1 MTRLPLR
8 GYSDRPNVMAGQSID
23 FFIHDDFSRDVT
35 IQLVELIHGDPNPE
49 GPGFHSKDV
58 ETDINGIYRCRR
70 QFTQLGGFVEVED
83 RRGRLAGGT
92 GFSLHLYLSP
102 ALPNRNAT
110 VISRWSEA
118 IGKGWKL
125 DMSDGRLSFCV
136 GDGAKTVCVT
146 ASRRLAREVW
156 YAVCATFDP
165 EAKTL
170 RLSQRAVVNAYNSRL
185 SRTTPLDTDCTLTE
199 GCSIIP
205 TDADV
210 PVIIGGVTAASGDRT
225 RVTALFNG
233 KIDSPLISRSAL
245 RGEPLSQL
253 EALGVEPE
261 AVLARWDFAADI
273 TKNGVDADAVT
284 DMSGNG
290 LNGKCY
296 NQPDRA
302 MTGWNWDGSEE
313 HFVHA
318 PHMYGAIWFHEDS
331 LDDCR
336 WEKTL
341 SFKVPDSLPSGVY
354 ALRLSAGDDRDH
366 IPFFVTPGQ
375 GTKRKRIAFLVPTF
389 SYMAY
394 ANSQV
399 MQNADSMQLTQ
410 GAFATLEDIDLE
422 MHETRP
428 LYGFSVYDLHADGR
442 GVQYSSWRR
451 PILNLRPH
459 YKHEFGA
466 FWQFPADLYIIDW
479 LKHFER
485 EFDVITDHDL
495 DAVGASLLK
504 NYNVVITGSHPEYYA
519 GKMLDAWE
527 DYISTGG
534 RAMYMAA
541 NGFYWVATLDP
552 KKPWILEVRKGE
564 VGDQAWRAR
573 PGELYHST
581 TGEKG
586 GLWRMRGRPP
596 QKLWAVGYTAHGADI
611 SVGYKQMPDAASEEA
626 SWLMKGVEPDE
637 VIGNFGLINGGASGL
652 EMDRMDYDLGTPPH
666 TLLLASSVGHTA
678 NAMLTPEDQFAPYP
692 GQDGMELPL
701 VRGDLVL
708 YSSGKGGAVFSV
720 SSMAW
725 AGSLSHA
732 NYQNNVSRI
741 TLNVLEK
748 FEDRTQVIETG

>member
-1 MTRLPLR
+1 VSRLPLR
-8 GYSDRPNVMAGQSID
+8 GYTDRPNVAAGDSID
-23 FFIHDDFSRDVT
+23 FFVHDEFGRDVT
-35 IQLVELIHGDPNPE
+35 VQLVELIHGDPNPE
-49 GPGFHSKDV
+49 GPGFHSTDIDA
-58 ETDINGIYRCRR
+58 DINGSYRCTP
-70 QFTQLGGFVEVED
+70 QFTQLGGFVEVPD
-83 RRGRLAGGT
+83 PGGMLAGGG
-92 GFSLHLYLSP
+92 GFTLHLYLAPS
-102 ALPNRNAT
+102 LPHRDAT
-110 VISRWSEA
+110 VISRWAADTSIGWQLEMSE
-118 IGKGWKL
+118 
-125 DMSDGRLSFCV
+125 GRMKFTI
-136 GDGAKTVCVT
+136 GDGVETRSVST
-146 ASRRLAREVW
+146 SRPLAREVW

-170 RLSQRAVVNAYNSRL
+170 RLSQRAVLNAYNSRL
-185 SRTTPLDTDCTLTE
+185 SRTTPLDANCLSVE
-199 GCSIIP
+199 SCSIVLGN
-205 TDADV
+205 AGV
-210 PVIIGGVTAASGDRT
+210 PVIIAGCAEGVGEPT

-233 KIDSPLISRSAL
+233 KIDSPLISQGAL
-245 RGEPLSQL
+245 DGETLSQL
-253 EALGVEPE
+253 ETAGVEPKD
-261 AVLARWDFAADI
+261 VRARWDFAAGI
-273 TKNGVDADAVT
+273 TRSGVDADAVI
-284 DMSGNG
+284 DVSGNG
-290 LNGKCY
+290 MHGACY

-318 PHMYGAIWFHEDS
+318 PQMYGAIWFHEDS

-336 WEKTL
+336 WAKTL
-341 SFKVPDSLPSGVY
+341 SFSVPADLPSGIY
-354 ALRLSAGDDRDH
+354 ALRFSAGDHQDH
-366 IPFFVTPGQ
+366 IPFFVTPGPAS
-375 GTKRKRIAFLVPTF
+375 KRNGIAFLVPTF

-422 MHETRP
+422 MHEARP

-485 EFDVITDHDL
+485 EFDVLTDHDL
-495 DAVGASLLK
+495 DAMGADLLK
-504 NYNVVITGSHPEYYA
+504 HYDVVLTGSHPEYYSGA
-519 GKMLDAWE
+519 MLDAWE
-527 DYISTGG
+527 EYISTGG

-552 KKPWILEVRKGE
+552 KKPWVLEVRKGE
-564 VGDQAWRAR
+564 TGDQAWRAR
-573 PGELYHST
+573 PGELFHST

-596 QKLWAVGYTAHGADI
+596 QKIWAVGYTAHGADI
-611 SVGYKQMPDAASEEA
+611 SVGYSQMPDAATDQARWIMEGVGSE
-626 SWLMKGVEPDE
+626 E

-692 GQDGMELPL
+692 GQDGVESPL
-701 VRGDLVL
+701 VRGDLAL
-708 YSSGKGGAVFSV
+708 YTSGNGGAVFSV

-725 AGSLSHA
+725 AGSLSHD

-741 TLNVLEK
+741 TLNIL
-748 FEDRTQVIETG
+748 DRFQDRDQSIEIA

>member
-1 MTRLPLR
+1 MSRLPLR
-8 GYSDRPNVMAGQSID
+8 GYSDRPNVALGDNID
-23 FFIHDDFSRDVT
+23 FFIHDEFGRDATV
-35 IQLVELIHGDPNPE
+35 QLVELIHGDPNPE
-49 GPGFHSKDV
+49 GPGFHSREIV
-58 ETDINGIYRCRR
+58 ADINGTYPCKP
-70 QFTQLGGFVEVED
+70 QFTQLGGFVEVPD
-83 RRGRLAGGT
+83 PGGRLAGGG
-92 GFSLHLYLSP
+92 GFTLHLYLAPS
-102 ALPNRNAT
+102 LPHRNST
-110 VISRWSEA
+110 VISRWA
-118 IGKGWKL
+118 TDTGIGWKL
-125 DMSDGRLSFCV
+125 EISESRLKFTVSDGVRTGSISA
-136 GDGAKTVCVT
+136 D
-146 ASRRLAREVW
+146 RPLAREVW
-156 YAVCATFDP
+156 YAVCVTFDP
-165 EAKTL
+165 YARTL
-170 RLSQRAVVNAYNSRL
+170 RLSQRAIVNAYNSRL
-185 SRTTPLDTDCTLTE
+185 SRTTPLDANCMLTE
-199 GCSIIP
+199 TCSITP
-205 TDADV
+205 GDSGV
-210 PVIIGGVTAASGDRT
+210 PVIIAGCAEAAGERT

-233 KIDSPLISRSAL
+233 KIDSPLITKAALDGQALSKLETAGIAPDDFSAH
-245 RGEPLSQL
+245 
-253 EALGVEPE
+253 
-261 AVLARWDFAADI
+261 WDFAAGI
-273 TKNGVDADAVT
+273 TRNGIDADAVADT
-284 DMSGNG
+284 SGNG
-290 LNGKCY
+290 MHGICY

-313 HFVHA
+313 RFVHA
-318 PHMYGAIWFHEDS
+318 PDMYGAIWFHEDS

-336 WEKTL
+336 WDKTL
-341 SFKVPDSLPSGVY
+341 SFNVPADLPSAIY
-354 ALRLSAGDDRDH
+354 ALRIRAGSDEDH
-366 IPFFVTPGQ
+366 IPFFVTPAQ
-375 GTKRKRIAFLVPTF
+375 GAQRKRIAFLVPTF
-389 SYMAY
+389 SYIAY

-422 MHETRP
+422 MHEARP

-485 EFDVITDHDL
+485 EFDIITDHDL
-495 DAVGASLLK
+495 DTLGADLLK
-504 NYNVVITGSHPEYYA
+504 HYNVVITGSHPEYYS
-519 GKMLDAWE
+519 GNMLDAWE

-552 KKPWILEVRKGE
+552 KKPWMLEVRKGE
-564 VGDQAWRAR
+564 TGDQAWRAR

-611 SVGYKQMPDAASEEA
+611 SVGYSQMPDAASKQA
-626 SWLMKGVEPDE
+626 RWIMDGVGPDE
-637 VIGNFGLINGGASGL
+637 IIGNFGLINGGASGL

-666 TLLLASSVGHTA
+666 TLLLASSIGHTA

-692 GQDGMELPL
+692 GQDGIESPL
-701 VRGDLVL
+701 VRGDLAL
-708 YSSGKGGAVFSV
+708 YTSGNGGAVFSV

-725 AGSLSHA
+725 AGSLSHE

-741 TLNVLEK
+741 TLNVL
-748 FEDRTQVIETG
+748 DRFQDRGQAIEIA